1 MKDDFRDLMLAE
13 IPRLRASAL
22 ALTGSAVEADDLVQD
37 TLVRAW
43 RFRERY
49 LPGTNLAAWMFRILK
64 NAFLTQRTGR
74 RSWVEDVDGQY
85 SSQIAL
91 APEQEWRVQF
101 AEVLHALPQ
110 LPDDNRDAVLLVG
123 ALGMSYQE
131 AADACGC
138 DIGVLRG
145 RVHRGRAQL
154 ADLTGLQDRRASR
167 QPDASAVRLVQ

>member
-1 MKDDFRDLMLAE
+1 MSDDFRDLMLAV
-13 IPRLRASAL
+13 IPRLRASAI

-37 TLVRAW
+37 TLMRAW
-43 RFRERY
+43 RFRDRY
-49 LPGTNLAAWMFRILK
+49 ILGTNLAGWMFRIMK
-64 NAFLTQRTGR
+64 NLFLTQRTGQ
-74 RSWVEDVDGQY
+74 RSWVEDIDGQY
-85 SSQIAL
+85 SSQVPFG
-91 APEQEWRVQF
+91 PEQEWRIQF
-101 AEVLHALPQ
+101 AELLDALPQ

-154 ADLTGLQDRRASR
+154 ADLTGLHDRKAGR
-167 QPDASAVRLVQ
+167 DASATPLIQ

>member
-13 IPRLRASAL
+13 IPRLRASAV

-37 TLVRAW
+37 ALVRAW
-43 RFRERY
+43 RFRDRY
-49 LPGTNLAAWMFRILK
+49 ILGTNLAAWMFRILK

-85 SSQIAL
+85 SSRIAF
-91 APEQEWRVQF
+91 APEQEWRVQLT
-101 AEVLHALPQ
+101 ELLDALPQ
-110 LPDDNRDAVLLVG
+110 LPEDNRDAVLLVG

-131 AADACGC
+131 AADVCGC

-154 ADLTGLQDRRASR
+154 ADLTGLHGGRASR
-167 QPDASAVRLVQ
+167 HPDTSAVRLIQ